1 MTGKLELV
9 NGLRVGTLLG
19 VALCRS
25 GVRTKLGVNMVK
37 SAEVGFTRLSK
48 ERRIGPGR
56 KRSRQKSSHPAVV
69 G

>member
-9 NGLRVGTLLG
+9 NELRAGFLFE

-25 GVRTKLGVNMVK
+25 GVRTKLGVNMV
-37 SAEVGFTRLSK
+37 SSTEVVLTRLSK
-48 ERRIGPGR
+48 EGRIGPGR

>member
-1 MTGKLELV
+1 V
-9 NGLRVGTLLG
+9 NGLRMGSLFG

-25 GVRTKLGVNMVK
+25 GVRTKLGVNMVDMVEAV
-37 SAEVGFTRLSK
+37 STRLSK
-48 ERRIGPGR
+48 EGRIGPGR